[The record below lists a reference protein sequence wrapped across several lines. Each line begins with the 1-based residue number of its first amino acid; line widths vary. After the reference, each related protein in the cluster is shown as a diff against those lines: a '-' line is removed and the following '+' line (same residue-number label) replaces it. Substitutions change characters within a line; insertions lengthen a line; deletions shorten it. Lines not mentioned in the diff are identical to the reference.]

1 MVSFTKSLLKNTPAA
16 PTFFCLLLA
25 YVKGVAYWDTIPDAA
40 RRRRGVAASL
50 SCYGCHG
57 PGGMIGAANLKSFKG
72 YIPPWRGKDFAELVR
87 DEDELRSWILDG
99 EIARIASN
107 PLGRFFTRRQIVQMP
122 AYRGVVS
129 GQDLDDIVAYIQW
142 LSKEE
147 TR

>member
-1 MVSFTKSLLKNTPAA
+1 
-16 PTFFCLLLA
+16 
-25 YVKGVAYWDTIPDAA
+25 
-40 RRRRGVAASL
+40 
-50 SCYGCHG
+50 
-57 PGGMIGAANLKSFKG
+57 
-72 YIPPWRGKDFAELVR
+72 VR